1 MASREKSSPSCRP
14 LLDGLDKLWNR
25 CLTVAV
31 VVAAFHRQ
39 RVLPLMARRW
49 RLFEMRPDDS
59 IVGIRL
65 SASALSDEEILCRV
79 REAVDAKL
87 RSGGLTTLA
96 MHPSQGF
103 LSLVSRAPL
112 QPPSPLRFSL
122 FLVPLCAFAVPAG
135 DEGRVSLPAVHS
147 RGREAA
153 GNPPGAC
160 RGVEKMEGRQGGEAQ
175 EADSCTRETRRASSA
190 AKEGRPPVG
199 GVPIA
204 VAINGCL
211 GRR

>member
-1 MASREKSSPSCRP
+1 
-14 LLDGLDKLWNR
+14 
-25 CLTVAV
+25 
-31 VVAAFHRQ
+31 
-39 RVLPLMARRW
+39 MARRR

-65 SASALSDEEILCRV
+65 SASALSDEEILRRV

-96 MHPSQGF
+96 MHPSRGY
-103 LSLVSRAPL
+103 LSLVSHVPL

-135 DEGRVSLPAVHS
+135 DEGRVSLPAARS

-153 GNPPGAC
+153 GDQPRA
-160 RGVEKMEGRQGGEAQ
+160 RRHVENVTPRVL
-175 EADSCTRETRRASSA
+175 DLHNLTCIT
-190 AKEGRPPVG
+190 
-199 GVPIA
+199 
-204 VAINGCL
+204 
-211 GRR
+211 